1 MAEHPIRLVLSDV
14 VMPRMGGIELLET
27 MRRDGFDVG
36 VVLVTAHSPDDRMQ
50 RLLAQG
56 LVDWLPKPVHLARLA
71 EVVAGKLNPE
81 SALGDPK

>member
-36 VVLVTAHSPDDRMQ
+36 VVLVTAHAPDDRMQ
-50 RLLAQG
+50 HLLAQG
-56 LVDWLPKPVHLARLA
+56 NARWLSKPVSLAQLA
-71 EVVAGKLNPE
+71 VGGRK
-81 SALGDPK
+81 